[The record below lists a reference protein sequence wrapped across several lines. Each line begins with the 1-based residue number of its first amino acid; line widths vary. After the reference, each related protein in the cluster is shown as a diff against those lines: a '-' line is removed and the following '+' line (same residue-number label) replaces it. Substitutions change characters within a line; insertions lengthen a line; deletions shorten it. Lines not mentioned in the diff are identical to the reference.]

1 MIQLQSIQ
9 KITNQRGEYSFARVF
24 GSEPIKSA
32 EELSDYL
39 EYDIMLFIK
48 RLGHSYL
55 CILKRLDKYNE
66 HLQNMVIG
74 FDPGV
79 ITFST
84 GYDPDGIII
93 ELEKPDISGI
103 HRLCRSI
110 DKLQS
115 TWLQLEINHRQG
127 SRYKK
132 VGARTQSHI
141 QNLVN
146 ETCKRVTKCT
156 CEIYNTI
163 V

>member
-1 MIQLQSIQ
+1 MTPSDSIAIYSENY
-9 KITNQRGEYSFARVF
+9 KSKGEYSFARVF

-39 EYDIMLFIK
+39 EYDIMLFRK

-55 CILKRLDKYNE
+55 CIPKRLDKYNE

-93 ELEKPDISGI
+93 ELEKPGISGI

-115 TWLQLEINHRQG
+115 T
-127 SRYKK
+127 
-132 VGARTQSHI
+132 
-141 QNLVN
+141 
-146 ETCKRVTKCT
+146 
-156 CEIYNTI
+156 
-163 V
+163 